1 MRKNLVWDF
10 DGTLYDTYP
19 QMAVALVKALEDFH
33 CKADEAEA
41 YALMKKTLFYAVTVY
56 AERFG
61 LKTEV
66 LLAAFRER
74 HAEQRAFVPMAGL
87 VDCLEATASL
97 GCRHYL
103 FTHRDHRAVDQ
114 LATDGLLRLF
124 TDCVTREDGF
134 ADKPSP
140 EALLYLMNLHR
151 FPAAEAYMIGDRDI
165 DIDAGNA
172 AGIAGV
178 LLDPGRYYPQVA
190 ARYRIVTLNELPAL
204 LSK

>member
-1 MRKNLVWDF
+1 MHKNLIWDF

-19 QMAVALVKALEDFH
+19 QMATALVAALGDFQ
-33 CKADEAEA
+33 CKANETEA

-56 AERFG
+56 ADRFG
-61 LKTEV
+61 LQTEA
-66 LLAAFRER
+66 LLAAFRMR
-74 HAEQRAFVPMAGL
+74 HAEQQTFIPMAGL
-87 VDCLEATASL
+87 TDCLQAAAAL

-103 FTHRDHRAVDQ
+103 FTHRNRRAVDQ
-114 LATDGLLRLF
+114 LAADGLLPLF

-140 EALLYLMNLHR
+140 EALLHLMRLYR
-151 FPAAEAYMIGDRDI
+151 FPADDAYMIGDRDI

-178 LLDPGRYYPQVA
+178 LLDPDSYYPDVA
-190 ARYRIVTLNELPAL
+190 ARYRIGSLSELPAL
-204 LSK
+204 IQQ